1 MFFSTFHPFLKD
13 LLLSTF
19 LLQSPQYYYVS
30 ILGNLL
36 LNKQYSAYQIYG
48 HQIFGPIGYMVN
60 APVFPSGV
68 TGVKQV
74 DHISD
79 THCMS
84 SRLSYSKVH
93 VGNSTD
99 KRIREM
105 KVNVR

>member
-1 MFFSTFHPFLKD
+1 M
-13 LLLSTF
+13 LLSTF
-19 LLQSPQYYYVS
+19 LLQSPQYYYYYYVS

-68 TGVKQV
+68 TGVLYQKQV

-79 THCMS
+79 THCMYS
-84 SRLSYSKVH
+84 QLSY
-93 VGNSTD
+93 
-99 KRIREM
+99 
-105 KVNVR
+105 